1 LFTKRVLSR
10 CLIRE
15 NIHVATLGAP
25 ILSSY
30 PFFLLDS
37 ATLAVYL
44 AFTEK
49 CIHIRAFVAWGKLGM
64 IYPSLSF
71 FLASK
76 RSVLCFGRHWSGTDG
91 MGNSYGRIRSSCNN
105 NTDIYSVQI
114 SAFESSLQLLDL
126 CINDFARICIMMID
140 D

>member
-1 LFTKRVLSR
+1 
-10 CLIRE
+10 
-15 NIHVATLGAP
+15 
-25 ILSSY
+25 
-30 PFFLLDS
+30 
-37 ATLAVYL
+37 
-44 AFTEK
+44 
-49 CIHIRAFVAWGKLGM
+49 
-64 IYPSLSF
+64 
-71 FLASK
+71 
-76 RSVLCFGRHWSGTDG
+76 